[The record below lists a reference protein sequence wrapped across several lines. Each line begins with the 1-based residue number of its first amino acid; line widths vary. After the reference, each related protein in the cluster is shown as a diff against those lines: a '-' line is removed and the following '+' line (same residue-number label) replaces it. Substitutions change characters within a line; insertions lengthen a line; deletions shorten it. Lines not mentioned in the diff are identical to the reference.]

1 MTNVDNIAS
10 TANAGMKRD
19 GKSIA
24 IGLVPFPIKGGGAVA
39 VTADRRTA
47 LQVRCIFFLLLIYI
61 YIYIYV
67 DRYKCVCVC
76 VPLSLS
82 IYI

>member
-61 YIYIYV
+61 YV